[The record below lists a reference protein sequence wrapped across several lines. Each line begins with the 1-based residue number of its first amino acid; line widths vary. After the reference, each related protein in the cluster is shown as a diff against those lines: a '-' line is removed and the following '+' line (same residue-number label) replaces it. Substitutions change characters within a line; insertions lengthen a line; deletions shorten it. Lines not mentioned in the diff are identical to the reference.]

1 MMIKFFYIT
10 NKPNVA
16 LIAEEAGVGRIF
28 VDLEQI
34 GKQERQGGM
43 NTVQSKHSLDDV
55 TVMHN
60 ILTKA
65 QLLVRSN
72 PIHED
77 SEAEIDAIVKNGADI
92 IMLPFFRTVEE
103 VRKFLQY
110 VGGRTK
116 TMLLVETK
124 EAVEVIDNILA
135 LDGIDEMYIGLN
147 DLHLSYGMTFMF
159 QLLADGTVDRL
170 VEKFKKKGVP
180 YGFGGI
186 ARLGGGL
193 LPAEYVVAEHYR
205 LGSTRAILA
214 RAFCN
219 SDKVID
225 EAELCERFNW
235 GMQDLRVLEAALSTQ
250 APEFFESNRK
260 FVQKA
265 VSDIVES
272 IKNKQS

>member
-1 MMIKFFYIT
+1 MLEFFYIT

-16 LIAEEAGVGRIF
+16 LIAEEAGVDRIF

-43 NTVQSKHSLDDV
+43 DTVQSKHSLDDV
-55 TVMHN
+55 AMMHK

-77 SEAEIDAIVKNGADI
+77 SEVEIDAIVKNGADF
-92 IMLPFFRTVEE
+92 IMLPFFKTVEE
-103 VRKFLQY
+103 VCKFLHY
-110 VGGRTK
+110 VNGRAK
-116 TMLLVETK
+116 TILLVETK
-124 EAVEVIDNILA
+124 EAVEVIDDILA
-135 LDGIDEMYIGLN
+135 LDRIDEMYIGLN

-170 VEKFKKKGVP
+170 VEKFKKKGVS

-186 ARLGGGL
+186 ASPGGGV

-219 SDKVID
+219 SDAVLD
-225 EAELCERFNW
+225 ETELYEIFNS
-235 GMQDLRVLEAALSTQ
+235 GMQNLRVLESFLSVQT
-250 APEFFESNRK
+250 PEFFKKNRK
-260 FVQKA
+260 FICTIVA
-265 VSDIVES
+265 DIVES
-272 IKNKQS
+272 MKNKHV

>member
-1 MMIKFFYIT
+1 MIKFFYIT
-10 NKPNVA
+10 NKPDVA
-16 LIAEEAGVGRIF
+16 LIAEEAGVDRIF

-43 NTVQSKHSLDDV
+43 DSVQSKHSLNDV
-55 TVMHN
+55 ETMHY
-60 ILTKA
+60 ILSKA

-72 PIHED
+72 PIHIN
-77 SEAEIDAIVKNGADI
+77 SEVEIDAIVKNGADI
-92 IMLPFFRTVEE
+92 IMLPFFKTVEE
-103 VRKFLQY
+103 VRKFLCY
-110 VGGRTK
+110 VGGRAK
-116 TMLLVETK
+116 TVLLIETK
-124 EAVEVIDNILA
+124 EAVEVIDDILA

-170 VEKFKKKGVP
+170 VEKFKKRGVP

-186 ARLGGGL
+186 ARLGGGM
-193 LPAEYVVAEHYR
+193 LPAEHVMAEHYR

-225 EAELCERFNW
+225 EVELRETFNC
-235 GMQDLRVLEAALSTQ
+235 GMQELRVLESTLSAQT
-250 APEFFESNRK
+250 ADFFESNRK
-260 FVQKA
+260 FVQKS

>member
-1 MMIKFFYIT
+1 MIKFFYIT

-16 LIAEEAGVGRIF
+16 LIAEEAGVDIIF
-28 VDLEQI
+28 LDLEQI

-55 TVMHN
+55 AMMHN

-72 PIHED
+72 PIHEN
-77 SEAEIDAIVKNGADI
+77 SETEVDAIVENGADI
-92 IMLPFFRTVEE
+92 IMLPFFKTAEE
-103 VRKFLQY
+103 VCEFLNY
-110 VGGRTK
+110 VDGRIK
-116 TMLLVETK
+116 TILLVETK
-124 EAVEVIDNILA
+124 EAVEIIDDVLA
-135 LDGIDEMYIGLN
+135 LDGIDEIYIGLN

-170 VEKFKKKGVP
+170 VEKIKKKGVP

-186 ARLGGGL
+186 ARLGGGM
-193 LPAEYVVAEHYR
+193 LPAEHVVAEHYR

-214 RAFCN
+214 RAFCD

-225 EAELCERFNW
+225 EVELRETFNC
-235 GMQDLRVLEAALSTQ
+235 GMQDLRVLESALSAQ
-250 APEFFESNRK
+250 AFEFFESNRK

-265 VSDIVES
+265 VSDIVEL
-272 IKNKQS
+272 IKKKQL